1 VEARQFRALL
11 KPLIACSV
19 WAQPATVV
27 AARQVKELF
36 YPLFDLL
43 VWSLAATVMAG
54 ATGDGAALA
63 SVRYFGVGSASHCG
77 GGHDT

>member
-1 VEARQFRALL
+1 MEARQFRALL

-27 AARQVKELF
+27 ATRQVKELF

-43 VWSLAATVMAG
+43 VWSLAATLMACTAG
-54 ATGDGAALA
+54 EAAALA
-63 SVRYFGVGSASHCG
+63 SFRSVDVG
-77 GGHDT
+77 